1 MEALCAL
8 RQAALETY
16 AALAADPSYAIAIAQ
31 AVLQLFGYLVKHV
44 KERTAPSRNKLG
56 GSFLNR

>member
-8 RQAALETY
+8 RQAAVETY
-16 AALAADPSYAIAIAQ
+16 AALAADIPFAIAVAQ
-31 AVLQLFGYLVKHV
+31 AALQLFSRLAEHM
-44 KERTAPSRNKLG
+44 KERTALKLHNLG